1 MGYRLG
7 VTQARLRAAQGG
19 TMLELR
25 WQNTGAAPLYWDW
38 PVRVTV
44 YDRRGVP
51 VETADV
57 EIALSQLQPGMSLTT
72 QTLLTADGLS
82 SRNRAGCTV
91 TLGIIDP
98 MTGEPAVHLTTGRQ
112 DERGCMVL
120 FEEK

>member
-44 YDRRGVP
+44 YDRYGVP

-57 EIALSQLQPGMSLTT
+57 EMALSQLQPGMSLTT
-72 QTLLTADGLS
+72 QTLLTADGLL

-98 MTGEPAVHLTTGRQ
+98 MTGEPAVRLTTGRQ